1 MTNSRFLPPFC
12 KVCALAGTI
21 LILPVLAYAGHDQG
35 KKGDNDDNKGK
46 GSDRGDKQIPVV
58 PEANAAWVLV
68 PFLGAVLLFSS
79 RRFFSAN
86 LAKN

>member
-1 MTNSRFLPPFC
+1 MIYSRFLAPFR
-12 KVCALAGTI
+12 KVGALAGAI
-21 LILPVLAYAGHDQG
+21 LILPVLAYAGHDQD
-35 KKGDNDDNKGK
+35 KRGDNDDNKGK
-46 GSDRGDKQIPVV
+46 GSDKRIPVV

-68 PFLGAVLLFSS
+68 PFFGAVLLFSS

>member
-1 MTNSRFLPPFC
+1 MIYSRFLAPFC
-12 KVCALAGTI
+12 KVGALAGAI
-21 LILPVLAYAGHDQG
+21 LILPVLAYAGHDQD
-35 KKGDNDDNKGK
+35 KRGDNDDNKG
-46 GSDRGDKQIPVV
+46 DRGDRHIPVV
-58 PEANAAWVLV
+58 PEANAGWVLI